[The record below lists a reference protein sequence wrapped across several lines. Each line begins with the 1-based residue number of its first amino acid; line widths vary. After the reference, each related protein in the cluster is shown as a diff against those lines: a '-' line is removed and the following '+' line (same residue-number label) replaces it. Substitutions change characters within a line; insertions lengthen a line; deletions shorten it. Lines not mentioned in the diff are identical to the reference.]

1 LTAKRLPTDKTVVTE
16 LKIQL
21 ADQFTR
27 NRIISESIAA
37 RVSQD
42 VGFKQGDATITLM
55 QPLILTDIRAMVYIH
70 SWGSF
75 LLRVAYK
82 DTAVQEVPCS
92 GLFLMYGELDSVEI
106 HSATD
111 EQLRVAYVY
120 S

>member
-1 LTAKRLPTDKTVVTE
+1 MAAKRLPTDKTVVAE
-16 LKIQL
+16 IKIQL

-27 NRIISESIAA
+27 NRIISESQAA

-55 QPLILTDIRAMVYIH
+55 QPLSLVDIRTMVYIH
-70 SWGSF
+70 SYGPF
-75 LLRVAYK
+75 LMRIAYK

-92 GLFLMYGELDSVEI
+92 GLFLMYGEIDSIEI
-106 HSATD
+106 HAALD
-111 EQLRVAYVY
+111 EVLRVSYVY